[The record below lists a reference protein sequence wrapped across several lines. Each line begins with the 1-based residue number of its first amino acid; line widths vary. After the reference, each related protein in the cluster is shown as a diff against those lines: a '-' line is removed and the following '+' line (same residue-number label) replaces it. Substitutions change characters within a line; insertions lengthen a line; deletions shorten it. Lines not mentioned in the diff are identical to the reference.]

1 MLFSQECKRLGFDTV
16 EFNMGSLGFP
26 EETLLRFVR
35 LIKNAGLKAK
45 PQFSVKF
52 EKSDIPK
59 TGNRAYG
66 SYVVPTPQT
75 SGMAIISSYL
85 LIILCWNGSPS
96 T

>member
-1 MLFSQECKRLGFDTV
+1 MGFDTV
-16 EFNMGSLGFP
+16 ELNMGSFGFP

-66 SYVVPTPQT
+66 SYVVPTPQNF
-75 SGMAIISSYL
+75 GMPL
-85 LIILCWNGSPS
+85 
-96 T
+96 